1 MGQPLDQELR
11 NQKIKFSLNILE
23 IRTNMIEHYKWCSV
37 SYYKINT
44 YICLYN
50 INFFGINTKEKN
62 EIGNHTIDTQ

>member
-23 IRTNMIEHYKWCSV
+23 IRTNMIEHYKRCSV

-44 YICLYN
+44 YIGLYN

-62 EIGNHTIDTQ
+62 EIGNHTIATQ